1 MTEKEQQSEAAEIE
15 DADTQADVSSE
26 TPESVEKPAP
36 RPADALARV
45 LAFLA
50 LVLAG
55 SALAGGYYLWQQA
68 QKTVRQDAFAT
79 MQQSVAQQSK
89 ANQNRLAELAAALQK
104 QQREDQQLQAAIA
117 QLEGRLG
124 RNHSDWVVAEVEYL
138 LSIANQRVQL
148 QRDVATAIKAFSI
161 ADQLLQNLANPMWY
175 PVRQQ
180 ISNEITALRA
190 VPQIDRAGIASKL
203 VSLSDKV
210 AQLPVVDTER
220 DSPIKDTLAKQDKA
234 LQKPNWQTRVKE
246 FAWAVWQELKG
257 LVRVR
262 QTNEQIKPLL
272 APVSQQF
279 LIQNLKLQLQS
290 ARLAVQQDE
299 AVIYQQSLQTASD
312 WIKLYFDTD
321 SAVTKSMLEALAEL
335 ARVQLAPELP
345 DVSGSLLTL
354 RKLRDSQSEV
364 VNQATDNKDK
374 Q

>member
-1 MTEKEQQSEAAEIE
+1 M
-15 DADTQADVSSE
+15 
-26 TPESVEKPAP
+26 
-36 RPADALARV
+36 
-45 LAFLA
+45 
-50 LVLAG
+50 
-55 SALAGGYYLWQQA
+55 
-68 QKTVRQDAFAT
+68 
-79 MQQSVAQQSK
+79 
-89 ANQNRLAELAAALQK
+89 
-104 QQREDQQLQAAIA
+104 
-117 QLEGRLG
+117 
-124 RNHSDWVVAEVEYL
+124 
-138 LSIANQRVQL
+138 
-148 QRDVATAIKAFSI
+148 
-161 ADQLLQNLANPMWY
+161 
-175 PVRQQ
+175 
-180 ISNEITALRA
+180 
-190 VPQIDRAGIASKL
+190 
-203 VSLSDKV
+203 
-210 AQLPVVDTER
+210 
-220 DSPIKDTLAKQDKA
+220 
-234 LQKPNWQTRVKE
+234 QKPNWQTRVKE

>member
-1 MTEKEQQSEAAEIE
+1 MTEKEQRSEAAEIE